1 MSESLNDKVVI
12 VTGAS
17 SGIGAATAR
26 LLHAAGAH
34 PVLAARRADL
44 LEALSQELDGALAIP
59 TDVTVPDQVR
69 ALVEATI
76 DRFGRVDGLVNNAGA
91 GTFSAI
97 DGTTPEAFLDLLNL
111 NVVSVV
117 TGIQAVLPHMRA
129 AGHGRIV
136 NISSGATRFPMAG
149 NAIYPATKTAV
160 NWLSQVGRLELEGDN
175 IQVTLLLPSVTDTE
189 FYPAGGLPAGMVAQS
204 PEYVGRV
211 ILRALRTGEE
221 RIDIPHG
228 PEQPEFPLVG

>member
-1 MSESLNDKVVI
+1 V
-12 VTGAS
+12 
-17 SGIGAATAR
+17 
-26 LLHAAGAH
+26 
-34 PVLAARRADL
+34 
-44 LEALSQELDGALAIP
+44 Q
-59 TDVTVPDQVR
+59 
-69 ALVEATI
+69 ATI
-76 DRFGRVDGLVNNAGA
+76 DRFGRVNGLVNNAGA
-91 GTFSAI
+91 GTFSRI

-117 TGIQAVLPHMRA
+117 TSIQAVLPHMRA

-136 NISSGATRFPMAG
+136 NISSGATGWPMAG

-160 NWLSQVGRLELEGDN
+160 NWLSQVGRLELSGDN
-175 IQVTLLLPSVTDTE
+175 IQVTLLLPSVADTE
-189 FYPAGGLPAGMVAQS
+189 FYPAGGLPTGLVAHS

-228 PEQPEFPLVG
+228 PEQPEFPEVG

>member
-1 MSESLNDKVVI
+1 M
-12 VTGAS
+12 
-17 SGIGAATAR
+17 
-26 LLHAAGAH
+26 
-34 PVLAARRADL
+34 
-44 LEALSQELDGALAIP
+44 Q
-59 TDVTVPDQVR
+59 
-69 ALVEATI
+69 ATI

-91 GTFSAI
+91 GTFSRI

-117 TGIQAVLPHMRA
+117 TSIQAVLPYMRA

-136 NISSGATRFPMAG
+136 YISSGRHRVADGGQRHH
-149 NAIYPATKTAV
+149 PATKTTV
-160 NWLSQVGRLELEGDN
+160 NWLSQVGRLELSGDN
-175 IQVTLLLPSVTDTE
+175 IQVTLLLPSVADTE
-189 FYPAGGLPAGMVAQS
+189 FYPAGGLPTGLVAHS

-228 PEQPEFPLVG
+228 PEQPEFPGVG